1 MRVRAVHRQ
10 RTPARRLRF
19 RQGGVGCRQYDI
31 RIDRINDYVL
41 VISGRDIQ
49 EQEIDALTGALSRN
63 HYQREMSNEVYRGGV
78 ALIDMDDLKLYNDI
92 NGHQVGDNAL
102 RALADTIYEVVG
114 RSGSLVRY
122 GGDEFLLLLPGVE
135 QTAFATVLGD
145 IQRRLRTVSIP
156 GCEGGQ
162 HITISVGCVMAQQ
175 ETIAQAACERLGW
188 TPDFRQISWQEKDRL
203 LADGD
208 VDCLWGSFS
217 MNGREDRYR
226 WAGPYMYSRQVVIV
240 QADSDIRTLADLNDK
255 RIAVQTSS
263 KPEELF
269 LKHQVPG
276 VEQVDSV
283 YCFANTVDVFAALD
297 KSYVDACAGH
307 ETAYRSFMGGR
318 SGQYRVLDQ
327 ELLRVGLGVAFYKGD
342 DTGRAEAL
350 SDVLRELKEDGTT
363 AGILERYGVDA
374 QAALMSRSATSCS
387 IRRRYLPSV

>member
-1 MRVRAVHRQ
+1 MRVGAVHRQ

-31 RIDRINDYVL
+31 HIDWINDKVL
-41 VISGRDIQ
+41 VISGRDTQ

-63 HYQREMSNEVYRGGV
+63 HYQREMSNEIYRGGV
-78 ALIDMDDLKLYNDI
+78 ALIDMDDLKLYNDM

-135 QTAFATVLGD
+135 QAAFATVLGD

-188 TPDFRQISWQEKDRL
+188 TPDFRQISWQEKDQL
-203 LADGD
+203 LADRE

-240 QADSDIRTLADLNDK
+240 QASSDIYGLGDLNGK

-283 YCFANTVDVFAALD
+283 YCFADTVDVFAALD

-307 ETAYRSFMGGR
+307 ETAYLTFIAGR
-318 SGQYRVLDQ
+318 AGEYRVL
-327 ELLRVGLGVAFYKGD
+327 EPGLLWAGLGAAFYKD
-342 DTGRAEAL
+342 DGSGRAEAL
-350 SDVLRELKEDGTT
+350 NEMLHELVADGTV
-363 AGILERYGVDA
+363 AAILESYGVDA
-374 QAALMSRSATSCS
+374 QAALAGL
-387 IRRRYLPSV
+387 IHGQ